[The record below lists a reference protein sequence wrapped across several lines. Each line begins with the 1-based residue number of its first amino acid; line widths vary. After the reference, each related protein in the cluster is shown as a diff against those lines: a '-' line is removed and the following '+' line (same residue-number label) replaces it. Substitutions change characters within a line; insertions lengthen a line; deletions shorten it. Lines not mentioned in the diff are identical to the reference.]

1 MLALLGSLI
10 GLFGALAPRLL
21 GFFES
26 RQNHQQ
32 ELELINAHAD
42 VQLRLAQVQTDGRMA
57 EINARADSTSE
68 LLAMAASLQPTGIRW
83 VDALNG
89 VVRPLLTVAFFA
101 LYAAVKV
108 GQYVLLADGSSESF
122 AMTIVQLWSEEDWA
136 VWAAIV
142 TFWFGN
148 RTFNK
153 ERGRS

>member
-1 MLALLGSLI
+1 MLAIFGSLI
-10 GLFGALAPRLL
+10 GLLGALAPRLL

-26 RQNHQQ
+26 KQNHAQ
-32 ELELINAHAD
+32 ELELINANAE
-42 VQLRLAQVQTDGRMA
+42 VRLKLAQVETAGRME
-57 EINARADSTSE
+57 EINARADSSSE
-68 LLAMAASLQPTGIRW
+68 LAAFAAALKPTGIQW

-89 VVRPLLTVAFFA
+89 VVRPMLTVSFFM

-108 GQYVLLADGSSESF
+108 GQYVLLADGGSSF
-122 AMTIVQLWSEEDWA
+122 AMTITQLWGEEDWA

-153 ERGRS
+153 ERGRG

>member
-1 MLALLGSLI
+1 MLAILGSLI
-10 GLFGALAPRLL
+10 GLLGALAPRIL
-21 GFFES
+21 GFFEN

-32 ELELINAHAD
+32 ELELINAHAE
-42 VQLRLAQVQTDGRMA
+42 VQLKLAKVTTDGKMA
-57 EINARADSTSE
+57 EINARADSSSE
-68 LLAMAASLQPTGIRW
+68 LMAFAASLRPTGIRW

-89 VVRPLLTVAFFA
+89 VVRPLLTVAFFM

-108 GQYVLLADGSSESF
+108 GQYVIIADGSSGSF
-122 AMTIVQLWSEEDWA
+122 AMTIVNLWSEEDWA

-153 ERGRS
+153 ERGRG